1 MIENPL
7 KKIELLEEEIKTWR
21 NLRGSEVEMNKDL
34 KEYNK
39 KLELSIESL
48 VSINEALIK
57 RIIKL
62 QDLLLK

>member
-1 MIENPL
+1 MIENPF

-48 VSINEALIK
+48 ISINETLIK
-57 RIIKL
+57 KIIKL
-62 QDLLLK
+62 QNLLLK

>member
-21 NLRGSEVEMNKDL
+21 NLRGSEVEINKDL

-48 VSINEALIK
+48 ISINEALIK

>member
-48 VSINEALIK
+48 ISINEALIK

>member
-34 KEYNK
+34 KEHNK

-48 VSINEALIK
+48 ISINEALIK